1 MRLSV
6 TGRKNNRIVREQEDH
21 VTGDAEKRKTEEN
34 SLPSEKRTR
43 TEERKENRAADKKT
57 GRTERGEIYWA
68 WFCGIPGLYL
78 PHQKMLLEQYQ
89 DPRAVWEASG
99 KSLEALEKQGWRWIE
114 KVRQFKKDRSPEQFA
129 DELQKRK
136 IQFVSRMNDRYPQR
150 LLTIENAPNGL
161 FYKGRLPEEDRR
173 SVAVVGA
180 RMCTRYGRETA
191 EQIARMTAVCGGQ
204 LVSGAAYG
212 IDGTAQMMALESGGL
227 SFGVLGCGAGKIYP
241 SGNRLLFERLEQ
253 QGGIISEF
261 PPDAAPL
268 RTHFPVRNRL
278 ISGLADAVIVV
289 EARKRSGSLITAD
302 YAAEQNRD
310 VYAVP
315 GRIGD
320 ELSEGCNELIFQGAG
335 IFLSVKHLRE
345 IIFGVSGKEKA
356 EISMELTL
364 APSEKLVYSNL
375 DLHARSLSDLQS
387 DTGLSFSELGEI
399 LLRLE
404 LDGLARE
411 TAKNYY
417 AKVN

>member
-1 MRLSV
+1 MDQ
-6 TGRKNNRIVREQEDH
+6 GRK
-21 VTGDAEKRKTEEN
+21 RKGKVNGATD
-34 SLPSEKRTR
+34 KITDKT
-43 TEERKENRAADKKT
+43 TEERDC
-57 GRTERGEIYWA
+57 GERYWA

-78 PHQKMLLEQYQ
+78 PHQTVLLKQYQ
-89 DPRAVWEASG
+89 NPREVWEASDQ
-99 KSLEALEKQGWRWIE
+99 SLNVLEKQGFQWVGRI
-114 KVRQFKKDRSPEQFA
+114 RQFKKSRSPEQFEE
-129 DELQKRK
+129 ELRERN
-136 IQFVSRMNDRYPQR
+136 IQFVSRMNSRYPQR

-161 FYKGRLPEEDRR
+161 FYKGKLPEENRR

-191 EQIARMTAVCGGQ
+191 EQIARMTALCGGQ

-212 IDGTAQMMALESGGL
+212 IDGTAQMKALESGGL
-227 SFGVLGCGAGKIYP
+227 SFAVLGCGAGKIYP

-278 ISGLADAVIVV
+278 ISGLADVVIVV
-289 EARKRSGSLITAD
+289 EAKKRSGSLITAD
-302 YAAEQNRD
+302 YAAEQNRE

-315 GRIGD
+315 GRAGD

-335 IFLSVKHLRE
+335 IFLSVEQLRE
-345 IIFGVSGKEKA
+345 SIFGESWKEKA
-356 EISMELTL
+356 ENSIGLAL
-364 APSEKLVYSNL
+364 APSEKLVYSKL
-375 DLHARSLSDLQS
+375 DLHARSLTDLRS
-387 DTGLSFSELGEI
+387 RTGLSFSELGEI

-404 LDGLARE
+404 LDGLVRE

-417 AKVN
+417 AKVK